1 MPLTQ
6 VSSRAIEDTLRYVL
20 GASGTNHYTF
30 TGKGLNGAVND
41 PTIYLVRGQT
51 YIFENRSGGH
61 PFYIKTSIANGGT
74 NDAYN
79 TGVTNN
85 GGGNNTE
92 IVFTVPHDAPDTLY
106 YQCSSHSSMA
116 GEFKIAGSVA
126 DGSIT
131 ESKLADDAV
140 TADKLANSINSA
152 IAANTAKDL
161 TALSASNLTSG
172 TVPDAR
178 FPATLPAISGANLT
192 NLPAGG
198 KTKNIMIN
206 GAMNV
211 AQRGTSSTS
220 NNGYYVCDR
229 WDQSYGSTDEAPTFS
244 QEDVTAG
251 GAYDAGFSKCL
262 RITNGNQTSG
272 AGADDY
278 ISVGYAFESQDLQ
291 NSGWQ
296 FKNSSSKVTL
306 SFWVKSS
313 VAQEFFGQFLVP
325 TVREYN
331 FHFGTGVLQAN
342 TWTKVTKTIPGN
354 STLGIPNTYN
364 QGARI
369 YIWPFA
375 GTNLTG
381 SITND
386 AWMANNYSTRTSD
399 HTTTWYTTNDATL
412 ELTGFQLETGDTASD
427 FVFETYGETLLKC
440 KRYCHVIEKD
450 QYSYLGNG
458 MQYYSGTIFIDGGKI
473 DMRTTP
479 TMVAKSGVSGAY
491 VYEKIFGNSAEYI
504 HQISL
509 DGKTTKDHVFFNMAG
524 TASRHGEAVR
534 CACHAV
540 TLNNNEPFVYLQS
553 EL

>member
-1 MPLTQ
+1 
-6 VSSRAIEDTLRYVL
+6 
-20 GASGTNHYTF
+20 
-30 TGKGLNGAVND
+30 
-41 PTIYLVRGQT
+41 
-51 YIFENRSGGH
+51 
-61 PFYIKTSIANGGT
+61 
-74 NDAYN
+74 
-79 TGVTNN
+79 
-85 GGGNNTE
+85 
-92 IVFTVPHDAPDTLY
+92 
-106 YQCSSHSSMA
+106 
-116 GEFKIAGSVA
+116 
-126 DGSIT
+126 
-131 ESKLADDAV
+131 
-140 TADKLANSINSA
+140 
-152 IAANTAKDL
+152 
-161 TALSASNLTSG
+161 
-172 TVPDAR
+172 
-178 FPATLPAISGANLT
+178 
-192 NLPAGG
+192 
-198 KTKNIMIN
+198 MIN

-325 TVREYN
+325 TGTAYN
-331 FHFGTGVLQAN
+331 FPFGTGVLQAN

-354 STLGIPNTYN
+354 SNLGIPNTHN

-386 AWMANNYSTRTSD
+386 AWMANNYSTRTAN

-440 KRYCHVIEKD
+440 KRYCHVIAKD